1 MRNKCAHCLAVQR
14 LPQFWAEVTP
24 SPLLLYSQHLRVDL
38 WGMFHCSAHLLHHR
52 QNREALGLQ
61 ASHCWQSQSRQ
72 PIKWRLLPLH
82 FTPGSHKHP
91 LEGKGEKPRKSAQLG
106 AGAVSQHF
114 KPPPPWNTHI
124 RVLVRVLATPLC
136 SSLVTGL
143 GCSEQRPR
151 YWRCCH
157 PCGETQ
163 TEFLCG
169 FSWPKSAAAANWS
182 KHQRMLFILKASTNT
197 SPLL

>member
-1 MRNKCAHCLAVQR
+1 MGNASLLSASAASQTEQRGLRATGFTLLAEPEQTTNQVETSA
-14 LPQFWAEVTP
+14 LAF
-24 SPLLLYSQHLRVDL
+24 YS
-38 WGMFHCSAHLLHHR
+38 
-52 QNREALGLQ
+52 
-61 ASHCWQSQSRQ
+61 
-72 PIKWRLLPLH
+72 
-82 FTPGSHKHP
+82 TGSHKHP

-169 FSWPKSAAAANWS
+169 FLPGPNQLLLPTDQRTRGCSSSS
-182 KHQRMLFILKASTNT
+182 KHQQTQVLSCNLTWAQSG
-197 SPLL
+197 SQLLHFVVMN